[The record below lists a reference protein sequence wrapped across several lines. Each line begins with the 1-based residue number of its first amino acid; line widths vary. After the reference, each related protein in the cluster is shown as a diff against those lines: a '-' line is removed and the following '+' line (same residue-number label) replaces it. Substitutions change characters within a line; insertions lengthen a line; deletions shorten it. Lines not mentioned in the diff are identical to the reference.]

1 MTPAAGA
8 ILPYI
13 VGLDNGLNSKQVHYL
28 MKWNNLLRFTF
39 HNTVSVAPLI
49 PDPSHN
55 SGFFQTIF
63 ATALLTAVVQGGGMS
78 GVWSEGSFAKLC
90 AKICTK
96 ISLSQGSK
104 SCYKLNMGSV
114 SSLGGKR

>member
-1 MTPAAGA
+1 
-8 ILPYI
+8 
-13 VGLDNGLNSKQVHYL
+13 

-63 ATALLTAVVQGGGMS
+63 ATALLTAVVQGWRVVECLVS
-78 GVWSEGSFAKLC
+78 GPRDLLQNFAPKF
-90 AKICTK
+90 A
-96 ISLSQGSK
+96 QK
-104 SCYKLNMGSV
+104 S
-114 SSLGGKR
+114 R

>member
-1 MTPAAGA
+1 
-8 ILPYI
+8 
-13 VGLDNGLNSKQVHYL
+13 
-28 MKWNNLLRFTF
+28 MKWNNSLRFTF

-55 SGFFQTIF
+55 SGFFSDNICDCTSNCSC
-63 ATALLTAVVQGGGMS
+63 AGREGGGMS